1 MPSVSTVLAHWSY
14 GAIFLTV
21 VLGNV
26 GLPVPEETV
35 LVLAGYAVWRGD
47 LHGPTVLAVGVV
59 SAVVGDN
66 LGYWLGRRYGRLA
79 LERYGPWV
87 GVTADRLRRVADV
100 VARYG
105 GWAVL
110 VARFVTG
117 FRVLAG
123 PLAGA
128 TGFPPRSFLLA
139 NILGACLFVPFAVG
153 LGYGVGYG
161 FGAAIERVVRGAE
174 HAMLLGAAALT
185 AVILAFR
192 LTQARWHRTRNS
204 VGKHSR

>member
-87 GVTADRLRRVADV
+87 GVTADRLRRMGNV

-105 GWAVL
+105 RWAVL
-110 VARFVTG
+110 FARFVAG

-123 PLAGA
+123 ALVGA
-128 TGFPPRSFLLA
+128 TGLSPTSSWVERLPD
-139 NILGACLFVPFAVG
+139 IL
-153 LGYGVGYG
+153 
-161 FGAAIERVVRGAE
+161 ERVLSDRTPRRRRPGARCIRV
-174 HAMLLGAAALT
+174 APMG
-185 AVILAFR
+185 R
-192 LTQARWHRTRNS
+192 R
-204 VGKHSR
+204 